1 MSKQKTSVTNTKL
14 AQLLDLMK
22 ENPHL
27 PVVPMIESEVVADDT
42 YGTWMGSWYNSS
54 LDKYYKGEER
64 IYFYDECD
72 MEDLLVET
80 KGWDWMET
88 SSEAEDLEAYRSLPW
103 VKCIVVYITTPED

>member
-1 MSKQKTSVTNTKL
+1 MPIKKTALAKIYL

-27 PVVPMIESEVVADDT
+27 PVVPMVDSEVVADDT
-42 YGTWMGSWYNSS
+42 WCYWMGSWSNSR

-72 MEDLLVET
+72 MEDLLAEV
-80 KGWDWMET
+80 KGWDWY
-88 SSEAEDLEAYRSLPW
+88 EAASDDQVLEAYRSLPW
-103 VKCIVVYITTPED
+103 VKCIVVYITTPEA

>member
-1 MSKQKTSVTNTKL
+1 MKKETTVKNLHL

-27 PVVPMIESEVVADDT
+27 PIVPMVDAEVVADDT
-42 YGTWMGSWYNSS
+42 WGYWMGSWSCAYVE
-54 LDKYYKGEER
+54 KYYKGEER
-64 IYFYDECD
+64 IYFYDERD
-72 MEDLLVET
+72 MEDLLAET

-103 VKCIVVYITTPED
+103 TKCIVVYITTPEV

>member
-1 MSKQKTSVTNTKL
+1 MKNETTLKNPHL

-27 PVVPMIESEVVADDT
+27 PIVPMVDAEVVADDS
-42 YGTWMGSWYNSS
+42 YGFWMGSWSNAY

-64 IYFYDECD
+64 VYFYDECD

-80 KGWDWMET
+80 KGWDWLEN
-88 SSEAEDLEAYRSLPW
+88 SNDQDDLEAYRSLPW
-103 VKCIVVYITTPED
+103 TKCIVVYITTPEL